1 MRSVSIEGLTMVT
14 SDFELCCKL
23 AQVFIAK
30 QVKLRTTY
38 SQYFPVQSGFSKNF
52 IFLEN
57 FYGKLHFF

>member
-1 MRSVSIEGLTMVT
+1 MVT